1 MPNPDDLMRAAR
13 EHRTHA
19 DNLEREAKQ
28 ISAQLERLAARKHEI
43 EKMIDVA
50 QRDMADAQRKMQ
62 ATQSEEASIYGRP
75 DIDTNT
81 HIGAVQQA
89 KQQIQQVLDDAQR
102 RIADAQMRMS
112 QAEGEENT
120 LRSQPHPGLLGL

>member
-28 ISAQLERLAARKHEI
+28 IGAQLERLAARKREI
-43 EKMIDVA
+43 EKIVDVA
-50 QRDMADAQRKMQ
+50 QRDMADAQRKLQ
-62 ATQSEEASIYGRP
+62 AAQSEEASIQGRP
-75 DIDTNT
+75 DIDTAT
-81 HIGAVQQA
+81 HIGAVQQTQ
-89 KQQIQQVLDDAQR
+89 QQIQRVLNDAQQ
-102 RIADAQMRMS
+102 RIADAQVRMS